1 MGSKKLSRRML
12 TLGTLAAAVLA
23 VGVTAALADNGNP
36 DQQNNAARYSI
47 GLFGD
52 APYNAQGKLDYPYL
66 LQDINASNVAFS
78 VFDGDLKSGGDGGC
92 VDSLYTN
99 AIAGFN
105 TLERPL
111 VWVPGDNDWTDCW
124 GRYGPGT
131 APFFDPLERLAHE
144 RQLFTSTNQSL
155 GQKTLTLTRE
165 SSEGGAYTLYSE
177 NVRWVKGPVVYL
189 GLNVQGSND
198 NYPYPDTDS
207 RSAAE
212 QQRMRDEQAA
222 RKAANLHWLAEGF
235 AYAKQ
240 THAKGVMIVWQADPN
255 FNNENKPAN
264 PHDFDAY
271 PDYVN
276 ALRTETL
283 AFPGQVVL
291 VHGDSHYFKIDK
303 PLTLASGKVVPN
315 FTRVETFGAAST
327 HWVQATIDPTS
338 RNLFVFEPMIV
349 PQTATS

>member
-1 MGSKKLSRRML
+1 ML
-12 TLGTLAAAVLA
+12 TLAAAAAAVLA
-23 VGVTAALADNGNP
+23 VSVTAALADRGDSPSPARGP
-36 DQQNNAARYSI
+36 DHYTV

-52 APYNAQGKLDYPYL
+52 MPYNAQGKVDYPYL
-66 LQDINASNVAFS
+66 LKDVNASDVSFS
-78 VFDGDLKSGGDGGC
+78 VFDGDLKAGGDGPC
-92 VDSLYTN
+92 SNSLYTT
-99 AIAGFN
+99 ALAGFN
-105 TLERPL
+105 SLERPL
-111 VWVPGDNDWTDCW
+111 IWVPGDNDWTDCW
-124 GRYGPGT
+124 GRYGSGT
-131 APFFDPLERLAHE
+131 APFSDPLERLAHE
-144 RQLFTSTNQSL
+144 RALFTSTNQSL
-155 GQKTLTLTRE
+155 GEKTLTLTRE
-165 SSEGGAYTLYSE
+165 SKEGGQYALYSE

-207 RSAAE
+207 RPVAE

-222 RKAANLHWLAEGF
+222 RKAANLHWLDEGF

-240 THAKGVMIVWQADPN
+240 IRAKGVMIVWQADPN

-291 VHGDSHYFKIDK
+291 VHGDSHYFKLDK
-303 PLTLASGKVVPN
+303 PLTLPSGKVVPN

-327 HWVQATIDPTS
+327 HWVQATIDPKS
-338 RNLFVFEPMIV
+338 RNLFTFEPMIV
-349 PQTATS
+349 PETATS